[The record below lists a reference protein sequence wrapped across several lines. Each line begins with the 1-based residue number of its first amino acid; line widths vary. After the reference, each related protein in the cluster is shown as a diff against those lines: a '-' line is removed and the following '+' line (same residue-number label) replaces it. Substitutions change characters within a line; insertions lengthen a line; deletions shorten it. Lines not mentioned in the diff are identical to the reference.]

1 MKITQF
7 ARLADMG
14 HVFAVHGLRVGT
26 SYSRL
31 YRRDAGRDAI
41 YQ

>member
-7 ARLADMG
+7 YRSADMG
-14 HVFAVHGLRVGT
+14 HVFAMHGLCVGT

-31 YRRDAGRDAI
+31 YRRVAGRDAT
-41 YQ
+41 